1 MNLTG
6 AVRINRPITPAG
18 PAHAYKTYGMSM
30 PLATHWRPAT
40 CEEVGCEAYRCG
52 WVTTVDLS
60 TDLGKRQ
67 FEHCNGD
74 RARSFSVQRPAGNLV
89 KFVYAPGNR
98 CFQSAGHRVPLERP
112 ARFYVAG
119 GDYRGNPRGV
129 ETVVHSR
136 AEDWVDDFAT
146 HQGRLA
152 AAIEKG

>member
-1 MNLTG
+1 MNLHG
-6 AVRINRPITPAG
+6 AVRLNRIPPAG
-18 PAHAYKTYGMSM
+18 PAHAYKTYGIAM

-40 CEEVGCEAYRCG
+40 CEEVDCAAYRNG

-67 FEHCNGD
+67 FEHCKGD
-74 RARSFSVQRPAGNLV
+74 RSRSYSMQRPELNLI

-98 CFQSAGHRVPLERP
+98 CFSAGDHRLPLGRP

-119 GDYRGNPRGV
+119 GDYRGNPRGIR
-129 ETVVHSR
+129 TRVHQR
-136 AEDWVDDFAT
+136 AADWVEDFAG

-152 AAIEKG
+152 AAIERG